1 MSKISLYYLVSKA
14 FAPRKNARKSYSFV
28 VPAVNFL
35 AERYPSST
43 YTAYNTTF
51 AYNKKEAAARF
62 RTRYKDERIEERE
75 VL

>member
-1 MSKISLYYLVSKA
+1 
-14 FAPRKNARKSYSFV
+14 V
-28 VPAVNFL
+28 VPAVHFL

-51 AYNKKEAAARF
+51 AYTKKEAAARF